1 MEESDMSTT
10 INHAPNNDRMSILEA
25 RQRDIWRIFKIM
37 SEFVD
42 GFDLLSRA
50 SPAVSIFGSARMKPG
65 SKYYELTRQVAYELA
80 KTGYAIVSGGGGG
93 LMEAANRG
101 AREAGGESIGLNI
114 ELPFEQKSND
124 YIDQDKLM
132 TFQHFFVRKVMFV
145 KYAQG
150 SVVMPGGYG
159 TLDEFS
165 EAITLIQTKK
175 TKRFPVIL
183 MGKEYWEK
191 LLAWIKETALAEG
204 SISEADLDIFN
215 VCDDPAEAVSIITD
229 FGIRHGYVTNF

>member
-1 MEESDMSTT
+1 MSTM
-10 INHAPNNDRMSILEA
+10 INHSQNGDRMSILEA
-25 RQRDIWRIFKIM
+25 RQRDIWRIFQIM

-42 GFDLLSRA
+42 GFELMSRT
-50 SPAVSIFGSARMKPG
+50 SPAISIFGSARMKPG
-65 SKYYELTRQVAYELA
+65 SKYYELTRQVAFELA
-80 KTGYAIVSGGGGG
+80 KTGYGIVSGGGGG

-114 ELPFEQKSND
+114 ELPFEQRPNE
-124 YIDQDKLM
+124 YIDADKLM

-150 SVVMPGGYG
+150 FVVMPGGYG

-175 TKRFPVIL
+175 TKTFPVVL
-183 MGKEYWEK
+183 MGSEYWNR
-191 LLAWIKETALAEG
+191 LLSWMRETALEEG
-204 SISEADLDIFN
+204 SIAAADLDIFR
-215 VCDDPAEAVSIITD
+215 VCDDPADAVRIIKD
-229 FGIRHGYVTNF
+229 FGVRHGYVTNF

>member
-1 MEESDMSTT
+1 MST
-10 INHAPNNDRMSILEA
+10 IVNHFPNNDRLSMLEA

-50 SPAVSIFGSARMKPG
+50 APAVSIFGSARMKPG
-65 SKYYELTRQVAYELA
+65 SKYYELTRQVAFELA

-101 AREAGGESIGLNI
+101 AKEAGGESIGLNI
-114 ELPFEQKSND
+114 ELPFEQKAND
-124 YIDQDKLM
+124 YIDPDKLM
-132 TFQHFFVRKVMFV
+132 MFQHFFVRKVMFV

-150 SVVMPGGYG
+150 FVVMPGGYG
-159 TLDEFS
+159 TVDEFS

-175 TKRFPVIL
+175 TKKFPVIL
-183 MGKEYWEK
+183 MGSAYWDK
-191 LLAWIKETALAEG
+191 MLSWMRETALSEG
-204 SISEADLDIFN
+204 CITEQDLEIFS
-215 VCDDPAEAVSIITD
+215 VCDEPAEAVQIIKD

>member
-1 MEESDMSTT
+1 MSTT
-10 INHAPNNDRMSILEA
+10 LNHAQNNDRLSAIEA
-25 RQRDIWRIFKIM
+25 RQRDTWRIFQIM

-50 SPAVSIFGSARMKPG
+50 APAVSIFGSARMKPG

-101 AREAGGESIGLNI
+101 AKEGGGESIGLNI
-114 ELPFEQKSND
+114 ELPFEQRPNE
-124 YIDQDKLM
+124 YIDPDKLI

-150 SVVMPGGYG
+150 FVVMPGGYG
-159 TLDEFS
+159 TVDEFS
-165 EAITLIQTKK
+165 EAITLIQTNK
-175 TKRFPVIL
+175 TKKFPVIL
-183 MGKEYWEK
+183 MGSSYWEK
-191 LLAWIKETALAEG
+191 LLEWMRETALPEGCIAEKDLN
-204 SISEADLDIFN
+204 IFHVCDEPSEA
-215 VCDDPAEAVSIITD
+215 VKIIKD
-229 FGIRHGYVTNF
+229 FGIRYGYVTNF

>member
-1 MEESDMSTT
+1 MSTT
-10 INHAPNNDRMSILEA
+10 LNHVNGDRLSVLEA

-42 GFDLLSRA
+42 GFDLLSRTA
-50 SPAVSIFGSARMKPG
+50 PAVSIFGSARMKPG
-65 SKYYELTRQVAYELA
+65 TKYYELTRDIAYKLA
-80 KTGYAIVSGGGGG
+80 KTGYAVVSGGGAG

-101 AREAGGESIGLNI
+101 AKEAGGESVGLNI
-114 ELPFEQKSND
+114 DLPFEQRPNEF
-124 YIDQDKLM
+124 IDDDRLM

-150 SVVMPGGYG
+150 FVVMPGGFG

-175 TKRFPVIL
+175 TKTFPVVL
-183 MGKEYWEK
+183 MGSGYWNK
-191 LLAWIKETALAEG
+191 LLDWMRETALHEG
-204 SISEADLDIFN
+204 CISENDLEIFR
-215 VCDDPAEAVSIITD
+215 VCDEPDEAVQIIKD

>member
-1 MEESDMSTT
+1 MSTT
-10 INHAPNNDRMSILEA
+10 INHTPNGDRMTVLEA
-25 RQRDIWRIFKIM
+25 RQRDIWRIFQIM

-42 GFDLLSRA
+42 GFELMSRT
-50 SPAVSIFGSARMKPG
+50 SPAISIFGSARMKPG
-65 SKYYELTRQVAYELA
+65 SKYYELTRRVAFELA
-80 KTGYAIVSGGGGG
+80 KTGYGIVSGGGGG

-114 ELPFEQKSND
+114 ELPFEQKPNE
-124 YIDQDKLM
+124 YIDPDKLM

-150 SVVMPGGYG
+150 FVVMPGGYG

-165 EAITLIQTKK
+165 EAITLIQTRK
-175 TKRFPVIL
+175 TKPFPVVL
-183 MGKEYWEK
+183 MGSGYWK
-191 LLAWIKETALAEG
+191 DLLRWMRETAVEEE
-204 SISEADLDIFN
+204 SIAAKDLDIFH
-215 VCDDPAEAVSIITD
+215 VCDDPAEAVQIIKD

>member
-1 MEESDMSTT
+1 MV
-10 INHAPNNDRMSILEA
+10 NHTPNGDRMSVLEA
-25 RQRDIWRIFKIM
+25 RQRDIWRIFQIM

-42 GFDLLSRA
+42 GFELMSRT
-50 SPAVSIFGSARMKPG
+50 SPAISIFGSARMKPG
-65 SKYYELTRQVAYELA
+65 SKYYELTRRVAFELA
-80 KTGYAIVSGGGGG
+80 KTGYGIVSGGGGG

-114 ELPFEQKSND
+114 ELPFEQRPNE
-124 YIDQDKLM
+124 YIDPDKLM

-150 SVVMPGGYG
+150 FIVMPGGYG

-175 TKRFPVIL
+175 TKAFPVIL
-183 MGKEYWEK
+183 MGSEYWKK
-191 LLAWIKETALAEG
+191 LLEWMRGTAIDEG
-204 SISEADLDIFN
+204 SIAPRDLDIFH
-215 VCDDPAEAVSIITD
+215 VCDDPAEAVQIIKD

>member
-1 MEESDMSTT
+1 MESI
-10 INHAPNNDRMSILEA
+10 INNHQGNDRLSGIEA

-42 GFDLLSRA
+42 GFDLLSRV
-50 SPAVSIFGSARMKPG
+50 SPAVSIFGSARMKAG
-65 SKYYELTRQVAYELA
+65 SEYYELTRKVACELA

-101 AREAGGESIGLNI
+101 AREGGGESVGLNI
-114 ELPFEQKSND
+114 ELGLEQRPNEF
-124 YIDQDKLM
+124 IDKDKLM

-150 SVVMPGGYG
+150 FVVMPGGFG

-165 EAITLIQTKK
+165 EAITLIQTSK
-175 TKRFPVIL
+175 TKAFPVIL
-183 MGKEYWEK
+183 MGSSYWEK
-191 LLAWIKETALAEG
+191 LLSWMNDTALAEG
-204 SISEADLDIFN
+204 CIARADLNIFH
-215 VCDDPAEAVSIITD
+215 VCDDPDEAVKIIKD
-229 FGIRHGYVTNF
+229 FGIHHGYVTNF

>member
-1 MEESDMSTT
+1 M
-10 INHAPNNDRMSILEA
+10 LEA

-50 SPAVSIFGSARMKPG
+50 APAVSIFGSARMKPG
-65 SKYYELTRQVAYELA
+65 SKYYELTRQVAFELA

-101 AREAGGESIGLNI
+101 AKEAGGESIGLNI
-114 ELPFEQKSND
+114 ELPFEQKSNE

-150 SVVMPGGYG
+150 FVVMPGGYG
-159 TLDEFS
+159 TVDEFS

-175 TKRFPVIL
+175 TKKFPVIL
-183 MGKEYWEK
+183 MGSSYWQK
-191 LLAWIKETALAEG
+191 MLSWMRETAVAEG
-204 SISEADLDIFN
+204 CISQDDLNIFN
-215 VCDDPAEAVSIITD
+215 VCDEPAEAVQIIKD
-229 FGIRHGYVTNF
+229 FGVRHGYVTNF

>member
-1 MEESDMSTT
+1 MSTM
-10 INHAPNNDRMSILEA
+10 INHSPNGDRMSILEA
-25 RQRDIWRIFKIM
+25 RQRDTWRIFQIM

-42 GFDLLSRA
+42 GFELMSRT
-50 SPAVSIFGSARMKPG
+50 SPAVSIFGSARMKAG
-65 SKYYELTRQVAYELA
+65 SKYYELTQQVAFELA

-114 ELPFEQKSND
+114 ELPFEQRPNEYVD
-124 YIDQDKLM
+124 PDKLM
-132 TFQHFFVRKVMFV
+132 TFRHFFVRKVMFV

-150 SVVMPGGYG
+150 FVVMPGGYG

-175 TKRFPVIL
+175 TKTFPVVL
-183 MGKEYWEK
+183 MGSEYWK
-191 LLAWIKETALAEG
+191 DLLSWMRKTALTEG
-204 SISEADLDIFN
+204 SITASDLDIFRIS
-215 VCDDPAEAVSIITD
+215 DDPAEAVQIIKD

>member
-1 MEESDMSTT
+1 MSTT
-10 INHAPNNDRMSILEA
+10 INHLPNNDRMSALEA

-42 GFDLLSRA
+42 GFDLLGRA

-65 SKYYELTRQVAYELA
+65 TKYYELTRQVAFGLA
-80 KTGYAIVSGGGGG
+80 QTGYAIVSGGGGG

-101 AREAGGESIGLNI
+101 AREGGGESIGLNI
-114 ELPFEQKSND
+114 ELPFEQRPNE

-150 SVVMPGGYG
+150 FVVMPGGYG

-165 EAITLIQTKK
+165 EAITLIQTGK
-175 TKRFPVIL
+175 TKKFPVIL
-183 MGKEYWEK
+183 MGSEYWEK
-191 LLAWIKETALAEG
+191 LLSWIKETALQEG
-204 SISEADLDIFN
+204 SIAPEDLEIFH
-215 VCDDPAEAVSIITD
+215 VCDDPAEAVEIIKE
-229 FGIRHGYVTNF
+229 FGVRHGYVTNF

>member
-1 MEESDMSTT
+1 MST
-10 INHAPNNDRMSILEA
+10 IVNHTPNGDRMSVLEA
-25 RQRDIWRIFKIM
+25 RQRDIWRIFQIM

-42 GFDLLSRA
+42 GFELMSRT
-50 SPAVSIFGSARMKPG
+50 SPAISIFGSARMKPG
-65 SKYYELTRQVAYELA
+65 SKYYELTRRVAFELA
-80 KTGYAIVSGGGGG
+80 KTGYGIVSGGGGG

-114 ELPFEQKSND
+114 ELPFEQRPNE
-124 YIDQDKLM
+124 YIDPDKLM

-150 SVVMPGGYG
+150 FIVMPGGYG

-175 TKRFPVIL
+175 TKAFPVIL
-183 MGKEYWEK
+183 MGSEYWKK
-191 LLAWIKETALAEG
+191 LLEWMRGTAIDEG
-204 SISEADLDIFN
+204 SIAPRDLDIFH
-215 VCDDPAEAVSIITD
+215 VCDDPAEAVQIIKD

>member
-1 MEESDMSTT
+1 MAM
-10 INHAPNNDRMSILEA
+10 LEA

-42 GFDLLSRA
+42 GFDLLSRS

-65 SKYYELTRQVAYELA
+65 TKWYELTREVAFELA
-80 KTGYAIVSGGGGG
+80 RTGYAIVSGGGGG

-114 ELPFEQKSND
+114 ELPFEQKPND
-124 YIDQDKLM
+124 FIDPDRLM

-150 SVVMPGGYG
+150 FIEMPGGYG

-175 TKRFPVIL
+175 TKTFPVIL
-183 MGKEYWEK
+183 MGSQYWEK
-191 LLAWIKETALAEG
+191 LLSWIRETAIAEG
-204 SISEADLDIFN
+204 SISEADLGLFN
-215 VCDDPAEAVSIITD
+215 VCDEPAEAVQIIKD

>member
-1 MEESDMSTT
+1 MSTI
-10 INHAPNNDRMSILEA
+10 INHSPNGDRMSYLEA
-25 RQRDIWRIFKIM
+25 RQRDTWRIFQIM

-42 GFDLLSRA
+42 GFELMSRA
-50 SPAVSIFGSARMKPG
+50 APAISIFGSARMKPG
-65 SKYYELTRQVAYELA
+65 SKYYELTRQVSFELA

-101 AREAGGESIGLNI
+101 AREAGGQSIGLNI
-114 ELPFEQKSND
+114 ELPFEQKPNE
-124 YIDQDKLM
+124 YIDSDRLM

-150 SVVMPGGYG
+150 FVVMPGGYG

-165 EAITLIQTKK
+165 EAITLIQTRK
-175 TKRFPVIL
+175 TKTFPVVL
-183 MGKEYWEK
+183 MGSDYWDR
-191 LLAWIKETALAEG
+191 LLSWMRETALKEG
-204 SISEADLDIFN
+204 SITAADLDIFR
-215 VCDDPAEAVSIITD
+215 VCDDPLEAVQIIKD

>member
-1 MEESDMSTT
+1 MSTI
-10 INHAPNNDRMSILEA
+10 INNAQNGDRLSLLEA

-50 SPAVSIFGSARMKPG
+50 APAVSIFGSARMKPG
-65 SKYYELTRQVAYELA
+65 SKYYEMTRQVAFELS

-101 AREAGGESIGLNI
+101 AKEAGGESIGLNI

-124 YIDQDKLM
+124 FIDPDKLM

-150 SVVMPGGYG
+150 FVVMPGGYG
-159 TLDEFS
+159 TVDEFS

-175 TKRFPVIL
+175 TKKFPVVL
-183 MGKEYWEK
+183 MGSSYWKKMLE
-191 LLAWIKETALAEG
+191 WMTETALEEG
-204 SISEADLDIFN
+204 CIAKEDLDIFH
-215 VCDDPAEAVSIITD
+215 VCDEPSEAVEIIKE

>member
-1 MEESDMSTT
+1 MSTI
-10 INHAPNNDRMSILEA
+10 INHSPNGDRLSLLEA
-25 RQRDIWRIFKIM
+25 KQRDIWRIFKIM

-50 SPAVSIFGSARMKPG
+50 TPAISIFGSARMKPG
-65 SKYYELTRQVAYELA
+65 SKYYELTRQVAFELA

-114 ELPFEQKSND
+114 ELPFEQTPNQF
-124 YIDQDKLM
+124 IDPDKVM

-150 SVVMPGGYG
+150 FVVMPGGYG
-159 TLDEFS
+159 TVDEFS
-165 EAITLIQTKK
+165 EAITLIQTRK
-175 TKRFPVIL
+175 TKKFPVIL
-183 MGKEYWEK
+183 MGSSYWDK
-191 LLAWIKETALAEG
+191 MLSWMKETALEEGCINAE
-204 SISEADLDIFN
+204 DLEIFH
-215 VCDDPAEAVSIITD
+215 VCDEPAETVQIIKD
-229 FGIRHGYVTNF
+229 FGVRHGYVTNF

>member
-1 MEESDMSTT
+1 MSTT
-10 INHAPNNDRMSILEA
+10 INHSNNNNDRLSVVEA

-50 SPAVSIFGSARMKPG
+50 APAISIFGSARMKPG
-65 SKYYELTRQVAYELA
+65 SKYYELTRQVAFELA

-101 AREAGGESIGLNI
+101 AKEGGGESIGLNI
-114 ELPFEQKSND
+114 ELPFEQKPND

-145 KYAQG
+145 KYAHG
-150 SVVMPGGYG
+150 FIVMPGGYG
-159 TLDEFS
+159 TVDEFS

-183 MGKEYWEK
+183 MGSSYWEK
-191 LLAWIKETALAEG
+191 MLSWMKETALAEG
-204 SISEADLDIFN
+204 CIAEQDLDIFK
-215 VCDDPAEAVSIITD
+215 VCDEPAEAVQIIKD
-229 FGIRHGYVTNF
+229 FGLTHGYVTNF

>member
-1 MEESDMSTT
+1 MSD
-10 INHAPNNDRMSILEA
+10 IVNHNHNSDPMAILEA
-25 RQRDIWRIFKIM
+25 RQKDIWRIFKIM

-42 GFDLLSRA
+42 GFDLFSRTGP
-50 SPAVSIFGSARMKPG
+50 SVSIFGSARMKPG
-65 SKYYELTRQVAYELA
+65 TKYYELTKSVAFELA

-101 AREAGGESIGLNI
+101 AKEAGGQSIGLNI
-114 ELPFEQKSND
+114 ALPFEQKSND
-124 YIDQDKLM
+124 FIDQDKLM

-150 SVVMPGGYG
+150 FVVMPGGYG

-175 TKRFPVIL
+175 TMAFPVVL
-183 MGKEYWEK
+183 MGKEYWKTMLE
-191 LLAWIKETALAEG
+191 WMKETAVTEG
-204 SISEADLDIFN
+204 CISKKDLDIFH
-215 VCDDPAEAVSIITD
+215 VCDEPGEVVQIIKD
-229 FGIRHGYVTNF
+229 YGLRHGYVTNF

>member
-1 MEESDMSTT
+1 MTT
-10 INHAPNNDRMSILEA
+10 NAPVNHSNNGDRLAVLEA

-42 GFDLLSRA
+42 GFDLLTRA
-50 SPAVSIFGSARMKPG
+50 APAVSIFGSARMKPG
-65 SKYYELTRQVAYELA
+65 SKYYELTRQVAFELA
-80 KTGYAIVSGGGGG
+80 KVGYAIVSGGGGG

-114 ELPFEQKSND
+114 ELPFEQKPNE
-124 YIDQDKLM
+124 YIDSDKLI

-150 SVVMPGGYG
+150 FVVMPGGYG
-159 TLDEFS
+159 TVDEFS

-175 TKRFPVIL
+175 TKTFPVVL
-183 MGKEYWEK
+183 MGTSYWSK
-191 LLAWIKETALAEG
+191 LLDWMRDTALQEGCIAEK
-204 SISEADLDIFN
+204 DLDIFH
-215 VCDDPAEAVSIITD
+215 VCDSPEEAVEIIKD

>member
-1 MEESDMSTT
+1 MSTT
-10 INHAPNNDRMSILEA
+10 INHSPNGDRMSVLEA
-25 RQRDIWRIFKIM
+25 RQRDTWRIFQIM

-42 GFDLLSRA
+42 GFELMSRT
-50 SPAVSIFGSARMKPG
+50 SPAISIFGSARMKPG
-65 SKYYELTRQVAYELA
+65 SKYYELTRKVAFELA
-80 KTGYAIVSGGGGG
+80 MTGYAIVSGGGGG
-93 LMEAANRG
+93 LMEAANLG

-114 ELPFEQKSND
+114 DLPFEQKPNEF
-124 YIDQDKLM
+124 IDSDKLM

-150 SVVMPGGYG
+150 FVVMPGGYG

-175 TKRFPVIL
+175 TKTFPVVL
-183 MGKEYWEK
+183 MGSEYWKE
-191 LLAWIKETALAEG
+191 LLSWIRGTAIKEE
-204 SISEADLDIFN
+204 SISPRDLDIFH
-215 VCDDPAEAVSIITD
+215 VCDEPEEAVKIIKD